1 MTALN
6 YQKTKI
12 ACYLGFITQAIS
24 ANFAPLLF
32 LKFHHDYQISLGNIA
47 WISTCFFFTQ
57 LLIDLFCA
65 KFVDR
70 IGYRVCVVASEVCSA
85 TGLIGLAFLPEIF
98 PNPLAGI
105 LCSVILY
112 AMGSGLIEVLCSPI
126 IEACPFDNKE
136 ATMSL
141 LHSFYCW
148 GAVGT
153 ILISTIFFLIFGI
166 ESWKWLAVLWALIP
180 VVNIYNFATCP
191 IEYLVDEENGMKV
204 TELFRKP
211 LFWIAICLMICS
223 GASELAMAQWASAYA
238 EAALGLSK
246 TIGDLAGPCMFAVAM
261 GISRV
266 IFGKYGER
274 IDLMKFMASSGI
286 LCVICY
292 FLTALSSNP
301 ILGLIGCI
309 VCGFSVGIMWPGT
322 ISISSKEFPMGG
334 TAMFALL
341 AMAGDLGGSIGPG
354 IVGRVTQSA
363 GNNIQVGMGVGL
375 VFPFILLIMLFI
387 LYTKKKNLGELFLC
401 LKETEITRYRKT

>member
-85 TGLIGLAFLPEIF
+85 LGLIGLAFLPEIL

-166 ESWKWLAVLWALIP
+166 ENWKWLAVLWAIIP
-180 VVNIYNFATCP
+180 IVNIYNFATCP

-387 LYTKKKNLGELFLC
+387 LYTKKKFRRTVFMFIGN
-401 LKETEITRYRKT
+401 

>member
-85 TGLIGLAFLPEIF
+85 LGLIGLAFLPEIL

-166 ESWKWLAVLWALIP
+166 ENWKWLAVLWAIIP
-180 VVNIYNFATCP
+180 IVNIYNFATCP

-292 FLTALSSNP
+292 FLTTLSSNP

-341 AMAGDLGGSIGPG
+341 AMAGDLGGSIGSG

-387 LYTKKKNLGELFLC
+387 LYTKKKFRRTVFMFIGN
-401 LKETEITRYRKT
+401 